1 MQITVEGYKAIA
13 AAQTLSFDGLTILSG
28 ANSSGKSSFM
38 QPFLIL
44 KQTIEKNY
52 NSGFLELYGENVKL
66 TDSSQ
71 VISKVP
77 HINRKEFTLT
87 LKTDSYYDR
96 VSYKQKRGMGLQVE
110 SIESVSKEFTDG
122 LLLKLGMKSEEIEEK
137 IPKTNHLV
145 FIRNLFEKENIKY
158 QWRVKVDKCFLKA
171 ELTMQDKGAANFET
185 SLRLDTRIENFVTSL
200 IHVSGLRGNPERS
213 YKIASTEDV
222 FPGAFEKYVA
232 SIVSDW
238 GKSKNQKNKQKF
250 IELKNQLQELGLAS
264 NIKTK
269 KVDETNVEIQISRFK
284 NSLSNDDCVNIVDV
298 GFGVSQTLPVL
309 VALLTAKKNQYVYIE
324 QPELHLHPK
333 AQYRLASIITSALN
347 RGVKVIIETHSSIL
361 IRGIQIAVVKN
372 QLEAEKVSLN
382 WFSQDEETGETKV
395 STAVLDEFGAF
406 GDWPE
411 DFDDIT
417 LKVEQ
422 IYLDAIEEKMF
433 E

>member
-13 AAQTLSFDGLTILSG
+13 KAQTLAFDGLTILSG

-71 VISKVP
+71 IISKVP
-77 HINRKEFTLT
+77 QINQKEFTLT
-87 LKTDSYYDR
+87 LKNGLNYDR
-96 VSYKQKRGMGLQVE
+96 VTYKQKRGMGLQVE
-110 SIESVSKEFTDG
+110 SVESASKEFPNG
-122 LLLKLGMKSEEIEEK
+122 FLLKLGMKSEEIEEK
-137 IPKTNHLV
+137 IPETSHLIL
-145 FIRNLFEKENIKY
+145 IRDIFNKEGLKY
-158 QWRVKVDKCFLKA
+158 RWKVKVDKCFLKA
-171 ELTMQDKGAANFET
+171 ELTIHDRGVGNFES
-185 SLRLDTRIENFVTSL
+185 SLTPDIRLENFVTSL

-232 SIVSDW
+232 SIVSNW
-238 GKSKNQKNKQKF
+238 GKFKKHKHKF
-250 IELKNQLQELGLAS
+250 NELKSQLEELGLAS

-284 NSLSNDDCVNIVDV
+284 NSPDNDDCVNIVDV

-309 VALLTAKKNQYVYIE
+309 VALLVAKRNQYVYIE

-333 AQYRLASIITSALN
+333 AQFRLASIITNALN

-372 QLEAEKVSLN
+372 QLQAEKVSLN

-395 STAVLDEFGAF
+395 STAVLDELGAF

-417 LKVEQ
+417 LKAEQ

>member
-1 MQITVEGYKAIA
+1 MQITVEGYKTIA
-13 AAQTLSFDGLTILSG
+13 TAQTLDFDGLTILSG

-44 KQTIEKNY
+44 KQTIENHY
-52 NSGFLELYGENVKL
+52 DSGVLELYGENVKL

-77 HINRKEFTLT
+77 GFTKKKFSLT
-87 LKTDSYYDR
+87 HKGDTGCSKVVYR
-96 VSYKQKRGMGLQVE
+96 HKRGTGLEVD
-110 SIESVSKEFTDG
+110 SVSSTDKSMPEG
-122 LLLKLGMKSEEIEEK
+122 IFLELGMKSEVIEK
-137 IPKTNHLV
+137 ALPDDKFR
-145 FIRNLFEKENIKY
+145 FIKELALERNLKP
-158 QWRVKVDKCFLKA
+158 QWKVVKNKCFLNAEYAFNKSDSIPIKA
-171 ELTMQDKGAANFET
+171 GIKPAAG
-185 SLRLDTRIENFVTSL
+185 IENFVTSL
-200 IHVSGLRGNPERS
+200 IHVSGLRGQPERA
-213 YKIASTEDV
+213 YKIASTEQV

-232 SIVSDW
+232 SIISNW
-238 GKSKNQKNKQKF
+238 SKFTKHESKYK
-250 IELKNQLQELGLAS
+250 ELKIQLEQLGLAS
-264 NIKTK
+264 NIITK

-284 NSLSNDDCVNIVDV
+284 NSSSKDDCVNISDV

-309 VALLTAKKNQYVYIE
+309 VALLVAKKNQYVYVE

-333 AQYRLASIITSALN
+333 AQFKLASIITSALK

-361 IRGIQIAVVKN
+361 IRGIQIAVVKGE
-372 QLEAEKVSLN
+372 LEAEKVSLN
-382 WFSQDEETGETKV
+382 WFTQDEITGETNV
-395 STAVLDEFGAF
+395 SKAVLDEFGAF

-422 IYLDAIEEKMF
+422 MYLDAIEEKIF